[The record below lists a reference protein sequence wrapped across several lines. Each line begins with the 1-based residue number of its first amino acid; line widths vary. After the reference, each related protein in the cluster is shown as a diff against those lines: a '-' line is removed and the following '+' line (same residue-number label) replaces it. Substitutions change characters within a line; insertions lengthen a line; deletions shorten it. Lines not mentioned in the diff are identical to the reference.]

1 MDAKIYHFET
11 PDMHVG
17 KDHLCVNV
25 RNNSKTKFNQTKDH
39 YKLSYKTVGI
49 VFVFFKRAKR
59 CTDSTIVCC
68 EPSSTW
74 NVKSKSLPDHEG
86 ITLDPWPDKIN
97 FTVKLANTLI
107 PYAEYKNAYYIVVSC
122 KTNTV

>member
-49 VFVFFKRAKR
+49 VFFFLNELKDAQILQLSVVNLRVPG
-59 CTDSTIVCC
+59 TS
-68 EPSSTW
+68 
-74 NVKSKSLPDHEG
+74 NLSLCLTME
-86 ITLDPWPDKIN
+86 
-97 FTVKLANTLI
+97 V
-107 PYAEYKNAYYIVVSC
+107 
-122 KTNTV
+122 